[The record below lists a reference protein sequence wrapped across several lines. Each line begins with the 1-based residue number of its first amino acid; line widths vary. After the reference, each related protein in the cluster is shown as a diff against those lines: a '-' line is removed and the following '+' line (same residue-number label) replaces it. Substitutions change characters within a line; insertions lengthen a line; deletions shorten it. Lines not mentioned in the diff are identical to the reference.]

1 MTNFTKLMTAAAMA
15 AALTASQAMAADGP
29 GLPAGKPAGV
39 KTAQHGSNHLLLIAG
54 AALVTV
60 AGIAIAVANSSS
72 AECGSACLAPTT
84 TS

>member
-1 MTNFTKLMTAAAMA
+1 MTKFGKVMTAAAMA

-39 KTAQHGSNHLLLIAG
+39 QTAQHGSHHLLLIAG

-60 AGIAIAVANSSS
+60 AGIAIAVANSNN
-72 AECGSACLAPTT
+72 ADCGSACAAPTT
-84 TS
+84 TG